1 MAKSYHQQVGP
12 RLSRSMED
20 LDSILD
26 RLQIADSA
34 VGRPSEKRGPRKAKP
49 KIPRTLNSLPS
60 YGSMIDVNRDSTSK
74 KHLFYAQKSDL
85 TTGKTYF
92 VDLIRGTVFDND
104 QKSLIFVI
112 SISFSFST
120 YVKVSYS
127 KKAFCSDCNAMRNG
141 G

>member
-60 YGSMIDVNRDSTSK
+60 YGSMIDVNRDPTSK

-104 QKSLIFVI
+104 QK
-112 SISFSFST
+112 
-120 YVKVSYS
+120 KVSY
-127 KKAFCSDCNAMRNG
+127 FFFLFRHM
-141 G
+141 